1 MAMNN
6 RTLRPRASGF
16 NPKSLPGFVYWLDAS
31 QSSTITVE
39 TGVAEWRD
47 AGGSA
52 IKAAQTAANNQPA
65 YQTAQQNG
73 KNAVYFDGTND
84 TMGLGD
90 LSASFPS
97 AATAPRDGQGRIV
110 VAVHDQFAEFPAAAA
125 MLPDVL
131 ASGAVEEISEAT
143 YTAALKRTP

>member
-1 MAMNN
+1 MKFYRCLAGDAAYEQV
-6 RTLRPRASGF
+6 RSSLDDAWGHPTPSG
-16 NPKSLPGFVYWLDAS
+16 L
-31 QSSTITVE
+31 TVTCIE
-39 TGVAEWRD
+39 
-47 AGGSA
+47 
-52 IKAAQTAANNQPA
+52 P
-65 YQTAQQNG
+65 
-73 KNAVYFDGTND
+73 
-84 TMGLGD
+84 
-90 LSASFPS
+90 